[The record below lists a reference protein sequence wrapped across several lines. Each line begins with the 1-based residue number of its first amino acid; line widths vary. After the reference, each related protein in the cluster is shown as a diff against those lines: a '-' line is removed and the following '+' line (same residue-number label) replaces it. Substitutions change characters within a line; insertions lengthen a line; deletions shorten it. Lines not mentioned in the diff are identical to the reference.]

1 MQRKKTKH
9 GLFNNSFL
17 KSKIYILKK
26 PKQNNNLNNNKK
38 VLLLLRK
45 MSCIC
50 HKVLRLLTIGHY
62 YVMCLL

>member
-26 PKQNNNLNNNKK
+26 TQTKQQPEQQQKSAFIIKK
-38 VLLLLRK
+38 N
-45 MSCIC
+45 
-50 HKVLRLLTIGHY
+50 
-62 YVMCLL
+62 VMYLS